1 MNIAGMALRSSSC
14 HLFRCLWLSFLALH
28 WKFFLLSL
36 VSGAVLHLVYIF
48 EWEMFD
54 IVVKDFVC
62 LLVSKKLETTHSTFY
77 RSMETTTTTSPQS
90 EDNLGSQILLINIAD
105 GQVDCSYLQQP
116 KDLVSFM

>member
-1 MNIAGMALRSSSC
+1 MNIAGMALRSSVAIY
-14 HLFRCLWLSFLALH
+14 LDVWLSFLALH

-48 EWEMFD
+48 KWEMFD
-54 IVVKDFVC
+54 IVVKDFIC
-62 LLVSKKLETTHSTFY
+62 LLVSKNLETTHSTFY
-77 RSMETTTTTSPQS
+77 RSMETTTMTSPQS

-105 GQVDCSYLQQP
+105 AQVDCSYLQQP